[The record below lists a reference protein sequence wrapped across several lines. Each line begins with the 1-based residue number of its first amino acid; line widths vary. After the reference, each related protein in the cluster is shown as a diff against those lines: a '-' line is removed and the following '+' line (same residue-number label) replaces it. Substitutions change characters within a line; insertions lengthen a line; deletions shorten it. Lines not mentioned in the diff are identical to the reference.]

1 MYVIY
6 HATTALRGGI
16 AKCTICTGSLC
27 WSVLNGK
34 LHKDYEFADFDAAF
48 GFMKKASFEIEKMN
62 HHPEWFNVYN
72 KVTVDLVTHDAGGIT
87 ENDTKLAGILN
98 ELAGM

>member
-1 MYVIY
+1 MPQQLSEEELQN
-6 HATTALRGGI
+6 ALSAQALSG
-16 AKCTICTGSLC
+16 

>member
-1 MYVIY
+1 ML
-6 HATTALRGGI
+6 TQLSEDMLQNALSENALSG
-16 AKCTICTGSLC
+16 

-34 LHKDYEFADFDAAF
+34 LHKDYEFASFEEAF
-48 GFMKKASFEIEKMN
+48 GFMSKASVEIEKIN

-98 ELAGM
+98 ALAGA